1 MKRFIAPLLLALSLV
16 LPASAD
22 TIGVLRE
29 NTLTLTQQDGKV
41 TTILIKEGKDL
52 EQVNS
57 AGTWAAGTWG
67 LDPQNR
73 FCWTA
78 RGQATLCIT
87 MPMTVGVGATW
98 DIVSPTGQVVWQAE
112 IVEGRA
118 DLRQLSGESGHGDR
132 Q

>member
-1 MKRFIAPLLLALSLV
+1 MKRVIAPLLLAFGIV
-16 LPASAD
+16 LPAAAD

-57 AGTWAAGTWG
+57 AGTWATGTWG
-67 LDPQNR
+67 LDQQNR

-98 DIVSPTGQVVWQAE
+98 DIASPNGQVVWQAE

-118 DLRQLSGESGHGDR
+118 DLKQLSSESGLGDG

>member
-1 MKRFIAPLLLALSLV
+1 MKRVIAPLLLALGLV
-16 LPASAD
+16 LPAAAD

-29 NTLTLTQQDGKV
+29 NTLTLTQHDGKV
-41 TTILIKEGKDL
+41 TTILLKEGKEL

-57 AGTWAAGTWG
+57 AGTWATGTWG

-78 RGQATLCIT
+78 RGQATLCIN

-98 DIVSPTGQVVWQAE
+98 DILGPTGQVVWQAE

-118 DLRQLSGESGHGDR
+118 DLKALSSESGQGD
-132 Q
+132 QQ

>member
-1 MKRFIAPLLLALSLV
+1 MKRILLLAALALGLA
-16 LPASAD
+16 LPAAAD

-41 TTILIKEGKDL
+41 TTILIKEGNAL

-57 AGTWAAGTWG
+57 AGVWAEGSWG
-67 LDPQNR
+67 LDAER
-73 FCWTA
+73 GFCWTA
-78 RGQATLCIT
+78 RGQATLCIK
-87 MPMTVGVGATW
+87 MPMTEGVGATW
-98 DIVSPTGQVVWQAE
+98 DITSPVGQVVWKAE

-118 DLRQLSGESGHGDR
+118 DLRALSGAAGNGES